1 MTLRFKI
8 ESKGHA
14 TRWRLN
20 TSQLQNENSCQYIRQ
35 QILDYWEINDGTVDD
50 PGVVWDAFKA
60 YLRGRLIQ
68 HSSFLKKQASD
79 QIFKLETEIKDLER
93 EYADRGDQNS
103 LANLRKAGFSLFR
116 CRQKYYEQ
124 GERAGKLLAQRV
136 KQQQAKT
143 LISAIQNEKG
153 EILTDTM
160 EINNTFPLLYQK
172 LYTSQDSWDSSE
184 FQNFLSGTTLP
195 TLSELARKRMGA
207 CITLGEVQR
216 AIKCLSA
223 GRSPGGDGF
232 PTDFYRSFSDLLA
245 PRLLTVFQDAFQRGS
260 LPESMQNAIITLIH
274 KKGKDPQ
281 HCGSYRLVS
290 LINVDAK
297 ILAKIL
303 ALRLEVC
310 LPTLIHPDQV
320 GFVKGRSS
328 ADNLR
333 RLLHL
338 VWQKKNSMEPI
349 VAFSLDAEKAFDRVE
364 WEYLFVILE
373 RFDVREVY
381 IKWVKLLYG
390 SPKAAVLTNGNI
402 SNPFRLS
409 RGTRQGCPLSP
420 LIFSLALEPLASAIR
435 NHVDI
440 KGIASGQE
448 EHKLLLYADDI
459 LLLSSNP
466 ETAVPHILSMICS
479 FSLI

>member
-1 MTLRFKI
+1 M
-8 ESKGHA
+8 
-14 TRWRLN
+14 
-20 TSQLQNENSCQYIRQ
+20 Q
-35 QILDYWEINDGTVDD
+35 
-50 PGVVWDAFKA
+50 
-60 YLRGRLIQ
+60 
-68 HSSFLKKQASD
+68 
-79 QIFKLETEIKDLER
+79 
-93 EYADRGDQNS
+93 
-103 LANLRKAGFSLFR
+103 RKAEFSLFR